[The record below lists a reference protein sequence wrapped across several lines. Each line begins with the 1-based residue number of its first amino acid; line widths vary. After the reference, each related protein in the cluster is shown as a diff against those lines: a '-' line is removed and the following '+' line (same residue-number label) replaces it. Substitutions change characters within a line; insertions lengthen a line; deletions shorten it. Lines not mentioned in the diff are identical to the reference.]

1 MKKTGTMLV
10 LLAAMLTIAW
20 LTSSSAFEIAATTT
34 GLLCVWLTAREN
46 IWSWPISLVNVA
58 CFFYMFWEVKL
69 YADMALQVFFFL
81 LSIYGWI
88 VWLTKRE
95 GAGVRPTR
103 KIAPWLILPLVLFLV
118 GATAGW
124 GYVLHKYT
132 DASIPYADA
141 FIATLSIIA
150 QLLLSAKI
158 LENWTVW
165 IAVDVL
171 SIGMYAYKGLDTI
184 AFLYLIYLG
193 IAIAGL
199 ITWKRNYTAVGREG
213 FSLTPEPAGNP
224 HSTERGAWK

>member
-10 LLAAMLTIAW
+10 LLAAMLMIAW

-103 KIAPWLILPLVLFLV
+103 RIAPWLILPLVLFLI

-171 SIGMYAYKGLDTI
+171 SIGMYAYKGLDAI

-193 IAIAGL
+193 IAIGGL
-199 ITWKRNYTAVGREG
+199 ITWKRNYRAGGQEG
-213 FSLTPEPAGNP
+213 FSLTPEPADNP

>member
-199 ITWKRNYTAVGREG
+199 ITWKRNYRAAGQEG
-213 FSLTPEPAGNP
+213 FRLTPEPAGNP